1 MLRIGPRSRPEY
13 VQSKAFD
20 GRAGRTQCAMQQRK
34 TTSRRCNNARQLPEE
49 LSKAAVGLVDLW
61 HKGAQAQMVRYKVDR
76 TGTKL
81 PTR

>member
-34 TTSRRCNNARQLPEE
+34 TTSRGTDQSSRWACRF
-49 LSKAAVGLVDLW
+49 
-61 HKGAQAQMVRYKVDR
+61 GAQGC
-76 TGTKL
+76 TGTDGPL
-81 PTR
+81 QS